1 MQKRLS
7 VTLKGAILSLLV
19 TFMLST
25 LLAAL
30 VCYGDVPDNAIIA
43 LIFFIAALSC
53 MTGAYAIS
61 KALGSKG
68 LLTGAGMSILYY
80 IVLYLVSVILNKGV
94 AANTHM
100 LIMLVAVIASG
111 MLGGV
116 LGMPR

>member
-1 MQKRLS
+1 MQKRFS
-7 VTLKGAILSLLV
+7 VTVKGAILSLLV
-19 TFMLST
+19 TLMLST

-30 VCYGDVPDNAIIA
+30 VCYGDIPDNAVTL

-53 MTGAYAIS
+53 MAGAYAIS

-68 LLTGAGMSILYY
+68 LLTGAGMSIIYY
-80 IVLYLVSVILNKGV
+80 IVLLVVSIILNKGFF
-94 AANTHM
+94 ANAHM
-100 LIMLVAVIASG
+100 LIMLVAATASG